1 MPSLSS
7 TSSLGQANSN
17 NTSTR
22 RHGFEAWCIATINSR
37 VALDSNRKHPHVAT
51 PGSTWNNQTHTH
63 LHISPPHH
71 NQMHSGYVMFLIL
84 KNPLIDH

>member
-7 TSSLGQANSN
+7 TSSSLGQANSN

-22 RHGFEAWCIATINSR
+22 DDMDLKLGALATINSR

-63 LHISPPHH
+63 LHIKCIVV
-71 NQMHSGYVMFLIL
+71 YVMFLIL